1 MRPRVHLSIYDMKLN
16 KQTHKRA
23 TSRLDRV
30 VFFVAVLWL
39 ATSLLLVLSYRT
51 GSAQAA
57 HPRKPE
63 LQLVAHSVPQAAH
76 PSRM

>member
-1 MRPRVHLSIYDMKLN
+1 MHLSINDMKLN
-16 KQTHKRA
+16 KHTHRRA
-23 TSRLDRV
+23 IARLDRV

-57 HPRKPE
+57 HPHKPA
-63 LQLVAHSVPQAAH
+63 QPLVAHYVALAADS
-76 PSRM
+76 SRNVA